1 MNKKF
6 VIAWIVLFV
15 AWFIGSFIV
24 HGVLLHSD
32 YMQLPDLFRA
42 EGVEQKYFPLMILAH
57 VILSGAFVWIYARG
71 VEGKPWMAQG
81 VRFGVA
87 VALLTIVPTYMIYFV
102 VQPMPGAVVVKQ
114 IVFDGILMVI
124 LGMIVAWLYRNE
136 SKPLSSI
143 A

>member
-6 VIAWIVLFV
+6 VVAWIVLLV
-15 AWFIGSFIV
+15 AWFLGSFVV

-32 YMQLPDLFRA
+32 YMQLPNLFRA
-42 EGVEQKYFPLMILAH
+42 EDVARKYFPLMILAH

-71 VEGKPWMAQG
+71 VEAKPWMAQG

-102 VQPMPGAVVVKQ
+102 VQPMPGTVVIKQ
-114 IVFDGILMVI
+114 VVFDGILIVI
-124 LGMIVAWLYRNE
+124 LGTIVAWLYRDP
-136 SKPLSSI
+136 SRLQRTVV
-143 A
+143 